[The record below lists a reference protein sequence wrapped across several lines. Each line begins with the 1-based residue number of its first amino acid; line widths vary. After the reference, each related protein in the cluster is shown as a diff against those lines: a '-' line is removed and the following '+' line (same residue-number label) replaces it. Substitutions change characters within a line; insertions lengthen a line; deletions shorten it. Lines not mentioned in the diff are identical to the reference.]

1 MSCTSNTGVQSFKKL
16 TLLVLAASAIVLYC
30 HDALAHRVIVFAFVE
45 GDTVHTTSKFPGGKR
60 VKNGEIV
67 VKDLQGNTL
76 LQGVTDENGKFS
88 FMIPKKEALKVILKA
103 GMGHMAEWTIPANE
117 ITGAA
122 SETADVSSETS
133 TDPETKN
140 RAPESAS
147 STSVSSDEIQI
158 AIEKALDRRLQ
169 PVVALLERIHEPKTT
184 LKDILGGLGY
194 IVGLVGI
201 AAYIRSIKERSK
213 KKDP

>member
-1 MSCTSNTGVQSFKKL
+1 
-16 TLLVLAASAIVLYC
+16 
-30 HDALAHRVIVFAFVE
+30 
-45 GDTVHTTSKFPGGKR
+45 
-60 VKNGEIV
+60 

-76 LQGVTDENGKFS
+76 LEGVTDENGEFS
-88 FMIPKKEALKVILKA
+88 FRVPKREALKVVLKA

-133 TDPETKN
+133 TDSETKN

-147 STSVSSDEIQI
+147 PTSVSSAEIQM

-169 PVVALLERIHEPKTT
+169 PVVALLERINEPKTT
-184 LKDILGGLGY
+184 LKDILGGIGY
-194 IVGLVGI
+194 IMGLVGI

-213 KKDP
+213 DKGS